1 LNPFRNRDVIDI
13 TDFSRDNLEWLFMIT
28 DYILEQRRPLHDALR
43 GKILAYAFFEPSTR
57 TRLSFESAMKRL
69 GGDTI
74 GFARTMETSVRKGE
88 KFVDT
93 LRMLDMYSDVIVV
106 RHPLEGAAKLAAEIC
121 KHPVING
128 GDGRF
133 QHPTQTMLDLYT
145 IYREFGEIDGLTIG
159 ILGDLR
165 FARTINSL
173 LMGLCLFN
181 PKKIFLISPEILKP
195 REMIIEYLKKHN
207 MRFEILGD
215 VNDAIGELDVLYV
228 VRIQKERFPD
238 PAEYERIK
246 GSYRIT
252 LEILKNARDTLKIM
266 HPLPKI
272 DELDPEI
279 DNTKYA
285 LYFKQASYGLYVRMA
300 LLLSILIDDP
310 LGILE

>member
-1 LNPFRNRDVIDI
+1 MNPFRNRDVIDI